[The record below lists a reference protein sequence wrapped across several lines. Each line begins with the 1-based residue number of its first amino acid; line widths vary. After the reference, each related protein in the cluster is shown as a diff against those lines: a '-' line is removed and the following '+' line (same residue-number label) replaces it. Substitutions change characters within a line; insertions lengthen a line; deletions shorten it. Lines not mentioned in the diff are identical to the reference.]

1 MRSFGYPVVDVELLQ
16 TVVARLPPTAVHR
29 QKPKG
34 LVQPNTKEV
43 IVIELQQLINQLETV
58 IGQGKRVPLSQ
69 SIMVDEEAVR
79 RVIDQMRVSVPDI
92 IKQAERTLGE
102 RDRIIAQANEEAS
115 RIVQMGREQATDMIE
130 HHELVE
136 DARRRAHEVVAEA
149 EREAAGMRA
158 EADSYALNSLASLG
172 EHLAKIQ
179 REVQNGLSALQ
190 GR

>member
-1 MRSFGYPVVDVELLQ
+1 MI
-16 TVVARLPPTAVHR
+16 A
-29 QKPKG
+29 
-34 LVQPNTKEV
+34 
-43 IVIELQQLINQLETV
+43 IELQQLINQLETV

-115 RIVQMGREQATDMIE
+115 RIVQMGREQATDMVE

-136 DARRRAHEVVAEA
+136 DARRRAHEIVAEA

-158 EADSYALNSLASLG
+158 EADSYALNSLASLA